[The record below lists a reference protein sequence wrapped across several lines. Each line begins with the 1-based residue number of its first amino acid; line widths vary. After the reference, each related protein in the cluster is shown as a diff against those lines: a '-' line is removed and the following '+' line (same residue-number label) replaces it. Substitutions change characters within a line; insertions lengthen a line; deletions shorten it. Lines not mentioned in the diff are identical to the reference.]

1 MSEVPFDLRCRL
13 RGLYVITDENLGGGH
28 LAIARAALA
37 GGAGILQLRDKS
49 TPPRQLLAVARE
61 MREMTHFAGALFLI
75 NDRLDLALLC
85 GADGVHLG
93 PDDWPVE
100 DVRRILG
107 PGKLIGVS
115 CGTPEEA
122 REATALGADYMGVGA
137 VWGTL
142 TKSDAGAA
150 IGLDGLRSVMSASH
164 LPSAAIGGV
173 NAANLAGTL
182 ATGVPMACVISAVA
196 GAGDEVA
203 MERATREL
211 CEHFHSRTSANSD

>member
-1 MSEVPFDLRCRL
+1 MPELLLDLRRRL

-28 LAIARAALA
+28 LAIARATLS

-49 TPPRQLLAVARE
+49 TPPRQLLEIARE
-61 MREMTHFAGALFLI
+61 MRVMTREAGALFLI

-85 GADGVHLG
+85 EADGIHLG
-93 PDDWPVE
+93 PDDWAVE
-100 DVRRILG
+100 DVRRTLG
-107 PGKLIGVS
+107 PDRLIGAS

-122 REATALGADYMGVGA
+122 REAAAAGADYMGVGA

-150 IGLDGLRSVMSASH
+150 IGLEGLRAVMAAND
-164 LPSAAIGGV
+164 LPAAAIGGV
-173 NAANLAGTL
+173 NAANLAATL
-182 ATGVPMACVISAVA
+182 STGVPMACVISAVA
-196 GAGDEVA
+196 GAGDEAA

-211 CEHFHSRTSANSD
+211 CNHFPSETSANSA